1 MNKED
6 VYFLLKISLAVVIL
20 VSTFIFFLIDASP
33 QEQERLLYTYE
44 SLNSKPKD
52 SNGMFD
58 KKLAFLSNLED
69 KVKREIKI
77 VSPTGKI
84 MSGKEYEELMQEE
97 SQEEIDEQ
105 HEEEQDTQNNMTV
118 PVDGDLKEFIAS
130 NAIDFSSMG
139 ISKTKQEAFLAMYY
153 TLNKEGY
160 SNQIISGIL
169 GNIAAE
175 GNISQFEGI
184 PYGYYTEDCQYYK
197 NSWACE
203 AIYKQF
209 PNKSG
214 GKPEREYSTTYSNKQ
229 AFNING
235 LTLDDLRKMLSI
247 DESVAT
253 FGNKA
258 VFGFGTIQATVPSK
272 KIRYVTVIDSL
283 GNLNAAVTQDICYVI
298 EAGGVKNTALAVFP
312 DKTSIPDEC
321 SNLKN
326 NGNTYDKIISAVGVD
341 DPALKD
347 VCKVAAYWGA
357 GYEVFYGFKKLD
369 KLAGRAN
376 LGCQAYQCIKKAGF

>member
-1 MNKED
+1 MNKKD
-6 VYFLLKISLAVVIL
+6 VYFLLKLALAVVIL
-20 VSTFIFFLIDASP
+20 VSSFIFFLIDASP
-33 QEQERLLYTYE
+33 EEQERLQNAYE
-44 SLNSKPKD
+44 FSSSKPKD
-52 SNGMFD
+52 SNGTFD
-58 KKLAFLSNLED
+58 KKLTFLSKLSD
-69 KVKREIKI
+69 KIKRDIMI
-77 VSPTGKI
+77 VSPTGQI
-84 MSGKEYEELMQEE
+84 MSGDEYEEQMQQQ
-97 SQEEIDEQ
+97 SQ
-105 HEEEQDTQNNMTV
+105 EEQDTQNDVTV
-118 PVDGDLKEFIAS
+118 PVDGELKEFIAS

-184 PYGYYTEDCQYYK
+184 PYGYYTDDCEYYK

-229 AFNING
+229 AFSING
-235 LTLDDLRKMLSI
+235 LTLNDLRKMLSI

-283 GNLNAAVTQDICYVI
+283 GNLNAAVTQDVCYVI

-312 DKTSIPDEC
+312 DKNNIPSEC
-321 SNLKN
+321 TNLRKH
-326 NGNTYDKIISAVGVD
+326 GNTYDKIISRVGVD

-357 GYEVFYGFKKLD
+357 GYEVFYGFTNLD

-376 LGCQAYQCIKKAGF
+376 LGCQAYQCIKKSGF